1 MWEFEHSVETTP
13 DRDFVWR
20 FWTDVSNW
28 AFDASIEWIR
38 LEGHFAAGTQGVTKS
53 PGVDPMRWVLKEVEA
68 GEQAIIEVALD
79 GATLRFHWRFEDI
92 DGGGTRITQRVS
104 LSGANAE
111 LVARQAAPEFQR
123 GIPQG
128 MERLATEVKLA
139 EQRLLRSAG

>member
-1 MWEFEHSVETTP
+1 MWEFEHSVKTTP

-20 FWTDVSNW
+20 FWTDVNNW
-28 AFDASIEWIR
+28 AFDTSIEWIR
-38 LEGHFAAGTQGVTKS
+38 LEGPFASGTQGTTKS

-68 GEQAIIEVALD
+68 GRRAVIEVALD

-104 LSGANAE
+104 LAGANAE
-111 LVARQAAPEFQR
+111 LVARQAASEFER

-128 MERLATEVKLA
+128 MERLAAEVSLA
-139 EQRLLRSAG
+139 EQRRPRSAG